1 MSHDRKTALMN
12 PAEINS
18 SLHLL
23 STIYKLS
30 LQILELEP
38 KFSLLMKLYVK
49 NYVNITS
56 DLQSP
61 MDDKSFRGQ

>member
-12 PAEINS
+12 PAEVNS

-30 LQILELEP
+30 L
-38 KFSLLMKLYVK
+38 
-49 NYVNITS
+49 
-56 DLQSP
+56 
-61 MDDKSFRGQ
+61 

>member
-1 MSHDRKTALMN
+1 MSHNRKTALMN

-18 SLHLL
+18 SLCLL
-23 STIYKLS
+23 SNLCKLS
-30 LQILELEP
+30 LKSLELGP
-38 KFSLLMKLYVK
+38 KFTMLMKLYVK

-61 MDDKSFRGQ
+61 MSDKSLRGQ

>member
-30 LQILELEP
+30 L
-38 KFSLLMKLYVK
+38 
-49 NYVNITS
+49 
-56 DLQSP
+56 
-61 MDDKSFRGQ
+61 